1 MPVSIKCAK
10 RIQLATAAV
19 HYASRFMNIQ
29 YLIRGFL
36 SPRDAYSPFPPPP
49 LPPFSRFLTIWQR
62 CSGKIQLKFERQGE
76 EGEGILY
83 ANEPSCH
90 MGKRTLMWADVATL
104 RG

>member
-1 MPVSIKCAK
+1 MRLPPMPVSIKCAK

-49 LPPFSRFLTIWQR
+49 TPLLSVSYNMAALLWKNPVEI
-62 CSGKIQLKFERQGE
+62 
-76 EGEGILY
+76 
-83 ANEPSCH
+83 
-90 MGKRTLMWADVATL
+90 
-104 RG
+104 